1 LSDPVNGDGDARPA
15 ATEARDRLELE
26 PEEMRDLGHRVVD
39 LIVEHFGTLRDQR
52 VTGRGTRAELEARL
66 RERMP
71 EHGAPPGAVLDRV
84 ISDVLP
90 FMMHVDHP
98 RFFAF
103 VPGPSN
109 FVGAMADALVAG
121 LNTFQGTWLAS
132 SGPSQVELV
141 TVEWLR
147 EMCGMPESAGGL
159 FVSGGSMANAMGL
172 AVARAR
178 RLGEDASGATIYLSD
193 QTHSAVTRGLRVLGF
208 PAGMVRT
215 LPSDDDY
222 RMAPEALGAAV
233 RRDRDAGLVPFC
245 VVANAGTTN
254 TGAVDPLD
262 ELADVCAEHDLWLHA
277 DGAYGAAAAISE
289 RGRSLLAGLGR
300 VDSLA
305 LDPHKWLFQPFEIGC
320 LLVREESWLR
330 EAFSVHP
337 EYLQDTRLAD
347 DEPNFGE
354 RGIQLT
360 RQFRALKL
368 WMSLQVFGRASFA
381 AAVDGGMTRAETAER
396 ELRRRAGWEIVTPA
410 RLGVVSFRWA
420 PAGLDDARTDAANLA
435 LVERV
440 FHDGTA
446 MLSSTRLRGRT
457 VLRLCTINPR
467 TTDEDVAAVVA
478 LLDRLAKG

>member
-1 LSDPVNGDGDARPA
+1 MGAGDPRRAGS
-15 ATEARDRLELE
+15 EARDRMELE
-26 PEEMRDLGHRVVD
+26 PDEMRELGHRVVD
-39 LIVEHFGTLRDQR
+39 LIVDHFTTLRDQR
-52 VTGRGTRAELEARL
+52 VTGRGSRAELEARL
-66 RERMP
+66 REGMP
-71 EHGAPPGAVLDRV
+71 EHGAPADEVLDRV
-84 ISDVLP
+84 IRDVLP

-103 VPGPSN
+103 VPAPSN
-109 FVGAMADALVAG
+109 FVGAMADALVTG
-121 LNTFQGTWLAS
+121 LNIFQGTWLAS

-141 TVEWLR
+141 TIDWLR
-147 EMCGMPESAGGL
+147 EMCGMPGSAGGI
-159 FVSGGSMANAMGL
+159 FVSGGSLANAMGL
-172 AVARAR
+172 AVARSR
-178 RLGEDASGATIYLSD
+178 RLGDDASRATVYLSD

-208 PAGMVRT
+208 PTDLVRT

-222 RMAPEALGAAV
+222 RMDPAALRAAV
-233 RRDRDAGLVPFC
+233 HRDREAGLLPFC

-262 ELADVCAEHDLWLHA
+262 ELADLCAEHDLWLHA
-277 DGAYGAAAAISE
+277 DGAYGAAAAVSG
-289 RGRSLLAGLGR
+289 RGRVLLRGLGR

-320 LLVREESWLR
+320 LLVREEGWLR

-381 AAVDGGMTRAETAER
+381 AAVDRGMERAETAER
-396 ELRRRAGWEIVTPA
+396 ELRRRADWEIVTPA
-410 RLGVVSFRWA
+410 QLGVVSFRWA
-420 PAGLDDARTDAANLA
+420 PARLDEAATDAANLA

-440 FHDGTA
+440 FRDGST
-446 MLSSTRLRGRT
+446 MVSSTRLRGRT

-467 TTDEDVAAVVA
+467 TTDADIAGVVD

>member
-1 LSDPVNGDGDARPA
+1 
-15 ATEARDRLELE
+15 
-26 PEEMRDLGHRVVD
+26 MRDMGHRVVD
-39 LIVEHFGTLRDQR
+39 LIVDHFATLREQR
-52 VTGRGTRAELEARL
+52 VTGRGSRAELEARL
-66 RERMP
+66 REGMP
-71 EHGAPPGAVLDRV
+71 EQGAPADEVLDRV
-84 ISDVLP
+84 IRDVLP

-103 VPGPSN
+103 VPAPSN
-109 FVGAMADALVAG
+109 FVGAMADALVTG
-121 LNTFQGTWLAS
+121 LNIFQGTWLAS

-141 TVEWLR
+141 TIDWLR
-147 EMCGMPESAGGL
+147 EMCGMPGSAGGI

-172 AVARAR
+172 AVARSR
-178 RLGEDASGATIYLSD
+178 RLGDDVSRATVYLSD

-208 PAGMVRT
+208 PTDLVRT

-222 RMAPEALGAAV
+222 RMDPAALRAAIH
-233 RRDRDAGLVPFC
+233 RDREAGLLPFC

-262 ELADVCAEHDLWLHA
+262 ELADLCAEHDLWLHA
-277 DGAYGAAAAISE
+277 DGAYGAAAAVSE
-289 RGRSLLAGLGR
+289 RGRALLRGLGR

-320 LLVREESWLR
+320 LLVREEGWLR
-330 EAFSVHP
+330 EVFSVHP

-381 AAVDGGMTRAETAER
+381 AAVEGGMERAETAER
-396 ELRRRAGWEIVTPA
+396 ELRRRADWELVTPA
-410 RLGVVSFRWA
+410 RLGVVAFRWA
-420 PAGLDDARTDAANLA
+420 PAGLDEAATDAANLA

-440 FHDGTA
+440 FRDGSA
-446 MLSSTRLRGRT
+446 MVSSTRLRGRT

-467 TTDEDVAAVVA
+467 TTDADIAGVVE

>member
-1 LSDPVNGDGDARPA
+1 
-15 ATEARDRLELE
+15 
-26 PEEMRDLGHRVVD
+26 MRELGHRVVD
-39 LIVEHFGTLRDQR
+39 LIVDHFTTLREQR
-52 VTGRGTRAELEARL
+52 VTGRGSRAELEARL
-66 RERMP
+66 REGMP
-71 EHGAPPGAVLDRV
+71 EQGAPADEVLDRV
-84 ISDVLP
+84 IRDVLP

-103 VPGPSN
+103 VPAPSN
-109 FVGAMADALVAG
+109 FVGAMADALVTG
-121 LNTFQGTWLAS
+121 LNIFQGTWLAS

-141 TVEWLR
+141 TIDWLR
-147 EMCGMPESAGGL
+147 EMCGMPGSAGGI

-172 AVARAR
+172 AVARSR
-178 RLGEDASGATIYLSD
+178 RLGDDVSRATVYLSD

-208 PAGMVRT
+208 PTDLVRT

-222 RMAPEALGAAV
+222 RMDPAALRAAIH
-233 RRDRDAGLVPFC
+233 RDREAGLLPFC

-262 ELADVCAEHDLWLHA
+262 ELADLCAEHDLWLHA
-277 DGAYGAAAAISE
+277 DGAYGAAAAVSE
-289 RGRSLLAGLGR
+289 RGRALLRGLGR

-320 LLVREESWLR
+320 LLVREEGWLR

-381 AAVDGGMTRAETAER
+381 AAVEGGMERAETAER
-396 ELRRRAGWEIVTPA
+396 ELRRRANWELVTPA
-410 RLGVVSFRWA
+410 RLGVVAFRWA
-420 PAGLDDARTDAANLA
+420 PAGLDEAATDAANLA

-440 FHDGTA
+440 FRDGSA
-446 MLSSTRLRGRT
+446 MVSSTRLRGRT

-467 TTDEDVAAVVA
+467 TTDADIAGVVE